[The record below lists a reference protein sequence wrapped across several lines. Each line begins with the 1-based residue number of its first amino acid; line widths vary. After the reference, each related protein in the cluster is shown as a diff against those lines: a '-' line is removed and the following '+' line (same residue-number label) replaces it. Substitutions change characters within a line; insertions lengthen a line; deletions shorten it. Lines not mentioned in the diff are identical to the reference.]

1 MTPLCDDTKATVAN
15 NSARGHADLMV
26 PSALKAALGTRF
38 AIRSQKWVR
47 RSWGSKKVCQMLTLN
62 RLTDIKIPVL
72 TQRSVMHLQDYITI
86 TSVCTISLN
95 VGGKFLDVLSDD

>member
-1 MTPLCDDTKATVAN
+1 MRPLCDDTNATVAN
-15 NSARGHADLMV
+15 NSTTGREDLMV

-38 AIRSQKWVR
+38 AIRSQKWER

-72 TQRSVMHLQDYITI
+72 TQRSVM
-86 TSVCTISLN
+86 N
-95 VGGKFLDVLSDD
+95 VRRVT